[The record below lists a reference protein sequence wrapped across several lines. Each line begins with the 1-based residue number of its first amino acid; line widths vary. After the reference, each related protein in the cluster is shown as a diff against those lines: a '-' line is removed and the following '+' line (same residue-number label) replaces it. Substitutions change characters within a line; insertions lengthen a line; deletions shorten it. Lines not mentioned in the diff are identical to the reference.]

1 MSKAKVGDR
10 VRFAKAHHAMKTDL
24 ERREGH
30 LGKVIQAKE
39 KIAGFQ
45 NWALVKFEDGDTFW
59 IRQRRLEVL
68 DDD

>member
-10 VRFAKAHHAMKTDL
+10 VRFAKKHHAMNWDL

-30 LGKVIQAKE
+30 LGKVIQAK
-39 KIAGFQ
+39 KTNSGYK

-68 DDD
+68 DD